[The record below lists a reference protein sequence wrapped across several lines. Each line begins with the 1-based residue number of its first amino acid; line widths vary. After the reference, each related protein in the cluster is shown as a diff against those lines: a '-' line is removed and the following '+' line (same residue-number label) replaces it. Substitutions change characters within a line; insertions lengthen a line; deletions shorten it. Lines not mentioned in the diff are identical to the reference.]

1 VAEKMEAVFQGSIP
15 VLPAADVAE
24 SLKWW
29 TEICGFTETFRDSTP
44 PNYAG
49 IERGA
54 ARAHL
59 GGISDKELARTVGDQ
74 TMVRFVLNGIEAL
87 YAEYQRRGGKVH
99 PNGPLQT
106 KPWGTK
112 EFAAIDPNGVCVT
125 FQELG

>member
-1 VAEKMEAVFQGSIP
+1 MEPTIKGAIP
-15 VLPAADVAE
+15 VLPAADAAA

-29 TEICGFTETFRDSTP
+29 TEICGFTETFRDDTP

-49 IERGA
+49 INRGDA
-54 ARAHL
+54 YLH
-59 GGISDKELARTVGDQ
+59 ISGMQDQELARTIGDQ
-74 TMVRFVLNGIEAL
+74 TMVRIAVKGIEGL
-87 YAEYQRRGGKVH
+87 YAEYQKRGGTVH

-125 FQELG
+125 FQE